1 MKLGTRFPQGLI
13 GLDTSAVKEYV
24 QGLERLGFE
33 YLTVSDHVL
42 LPDVPEDA
50 RDNLPGAGY
59 TLDSAMREPFVLLSF
74 IAGFTSRL
82 ELVTS
87 IIILPQR
94 QTVLVAKQAAELDA
108 LSGGRL
114 RLGVG
119 LGRIEMEYEA
129 LGQDFHTRGKRLE
142 EQVKLL
148 RLLWTQKSVDFHGRW
163 DSVTTAGL
171 NPPPL
176 QRPIPIWMGGGVGRG
191 GIVDA
196 ALRRVARLADGWC
209 PLPAGDEGMM
219 IEARGRLKK
228 YLEEAGRDP
237 STFPVEM
244 RTSFSRGGP
253 KDWAAEYQAQATLGT
268 DYFTVVPGGAKP
280 GVGPHLEAMDQF
292 KQAIRN

>member
-13 GLDTSAVKEYV
+13 GLDVGAVRDYV
-24 QGLERLGFE
+24 QGLEELGFD
-33 YLTVSDHVL
+33 YLETSDHVL
-42 LPDVPEDA
+42 LPDIPEDA

-59 TLDSAMREPFVLLSF
+59 TLDSAMREPFVLL
-74 IAGFTSRL
+74 AYVAALTARM

-129 LGQDFHTRGKRLE
+129 LRQDFHTRGKRLE

-148 RLLWTQKSVDFHGRW
+148 RLLWTEKSVDFHGRW
-163 DSVTTAGL
+163 ESVSSAGI
-171 NPPPL
+171 NPLPV

-191 GIVDA
+191 GIVPA
-196 ALRRVARLADGWC
+196 ALQRVARLADGWC
-209 PLPAGDEGMM
+209 PLPAANPEMM
-219 IEARGRLKK
+219 AEARDTLRSLLVG
-228 YLEEAGRDP
+228 AGRDP
-237 STFPVEM
+237 AAFPIEM
-244 RTSFSRGGP
+244 RTTCGGP
-253 KDWAAEYQAQATLGT
+253 DDWAAQYKAEEKLGT
-268 DYFTVVPGGAKP
+268 DYFTVVPAGIKT
-280 GVGPHLEAMDQF
+280 GVDAHLSALSQF
-292 KQAIRN
+292 RRGVS